1 MNPLTY
7 TKLDR
12 EAFEAL
18 VADHPDVVVPLEQTP
33 YWADFETAMGRN
45 AYGIWAYFDA
55 GSPVALASYLL
66 LERRFR
72 NSLVVVNGPTWLAQR
87 TPEAEQRF
95 VDTVL
100 EQFSDDPAV
109 DPLYIR
115 MQVQHPKPP
124 VTDPI
129 EHGWYER
136 EIVVDLR
143 PDEKAIAAGFRPNA
157 RNCIRK
163 ARKTGVEVRF
173 IDASERTEVFR
184 RELYPIMEETA
195 ERDKFASFGSDFYE
209 TLLDILGDK
218 ARLGVAY
225 LEGRAVCWLIS
236 TEYRGHAVYLFAGS
250 SHAARQSNAAYLLL
264 WETFLVLKA
273 AGNTACGLTGI
284 VSDNYPQLIN
294 VTSFKRNF
302 SKNVVNL
309 PTTYD
314 IPLNPVKYRI
324 VAGALNARRTLPG
337 RVRGLMTKA
346 GNLTMRNV
354 NTRNVRETEGQP

>member
-1 MNPLTY
+1 MNTLTY

-12 EAFEAL
+12 ESFEAL
-18 VADHPDVVVPLEQTP
+18 VAHHPDVVVPLEQTP
-33 YWADFETAMGRN
+33 YWADFEAAMGRN
-45 AYGIWAYFDA
+45 TYGIWAYYDA

-72 NSLVVVNGPTWLAQR
+72 NSLVVVNGPTWFVER
-87 TPEAEQRF
+87 TPDAEQRL
-95 VDTVL
+95 VKTVV
-100 EQFSDDPAV
+100 EQFKDDPAA

-115 MQVQHPKPP
+115 MQVRHPKPP

-136 EIVVDLR
+136 EIVVDLQ
-143 PDEKAIAAGFRPNA
+143 PDEKTIAAGFRPNA

-163 ARKTGVEVRF
+163 ARKTGVEIRF
-173 IDASERTEVFR
+173 IEASERTGVFR
-184 RELYPIMEETA
+184 RELFPIMEETA
-195 ERDKFASFGSDFYE
+195 ERDQFASFDSEFYE
-209 TLLDILGDK
+209 TLLDTLGDK

-250 SHAARQSNAAYLLL
+250 SHAARKSNAAYLLL
-264 WETFLVLKA
+264 WETFLVLKS

-284 VSDNYPQLIN
+284 VSENYPQLIN

-302 SKNVVNL
+302 SKNVVTL

-314 IPLNPVKYRI
+314 IPLNSIKYRI
-324 VAGALNARRTLPG
+324 VAAALNIHRTLPG
-337 RVRGLMTKA
+337 RARGLLARARELKGA
-346 GNLTMRNV
+346 IRRSRN
-354 NTRNVRETEGQP
+354 RQETEGQP